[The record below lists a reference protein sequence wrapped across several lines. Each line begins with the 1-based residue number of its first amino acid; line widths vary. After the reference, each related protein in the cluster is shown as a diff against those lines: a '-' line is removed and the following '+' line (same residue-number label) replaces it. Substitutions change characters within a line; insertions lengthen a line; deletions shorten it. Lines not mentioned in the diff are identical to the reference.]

1 MYADAAFNGFMKYA
15 SDAIKAHKLHNTAF
29 VKELIK
35 SIVIILKQSPYL
47 FRPSTETTDI
57 ADQFVMVE
65 KVVHSSQLRIYTFE
79 WVFSF
84 FMDLYVEMNDDW
96 MIRQYLILGII
107 EVCVL

>member
-1 MYADAAFNGFMKYA
+1 MKYA
-15 SDAIKAHKLHNTAF
+15 SDAIKAHKLHNTSF

-47 FRPSTETTDI
+47 FRPSQEMSETS
-57 ADQFVMVE
+57 DQFVVVE
-65 KVVHSSQLRIYTFE
+65 KVVHSSQLRTYTFE

-84 FMDLYVEMNDDW
+84 FMDLYTEMYDDW
-96 MIRQYLILGII
+96 MIKQYLIMGII